1 MQRLIDTMGISQA
14 ELARRVGMSQSALN
28 SLARGDTRS
37 SPRLHVIA
45 RELGTTAA
53 YLSGETDDP
62 AAEVPAISLN
72 HEERQWIEYYHQ
84 LGEPER
90 RSFITIMRSLIEGPP
105 SPHTLNNDRRSYQAE
120 A

>member
-1 MQRLIDTMGISQA
+1 MQRLIDSMGISQA

-53 YLSGETDDP
+53 YLSGETDNP
-62 AAEVPAISLN
+62 EAELPDLVLD
-72 HEERQWIEYYHQ
+72 HQERQLIEYFSQ

-90 RSFITIMRSLIEGPP
+90 SSFINIMRSVIEGPTRQN
-105 SPHTLNNDRRSYQAE
+105 TLHNDRRSYKAE
-120 A
+120 V